1 MARLQVL
8 LIRMVLFLFRI
19 LPEST
24 AMGLGKYIGLFWFH
38 VIRYRRA
45 LVMANLRL
53 AFSNE
58 KTEEEITH
66 IARKN
71 FIHYGL
77 YVAEFLRLPNLS
89 EEAIEQKIRILD
101 LSAIE
106 TALAKGKGL
115 LIICG
120 HYGNFDLMAIAQ
132 SMAGLD
138 GYIITKKIRNKTVNA
153 FWQGIREAKGVK
165 FLPKKN
171 AMFTI
176 LRLLKKNNIVV
187 MIFDQHMGKSKGV
200 RVNFFNRPA
209 STMKA
214 VAMIALKTGTPVVPI
229 FNWRE
234 GNLHYLTSGPEISLV
249 QGRSK
254 EETIL
259 RSTQRFNDVLEA
271 FIRKHPEQW
280 TWIHRRWK

>member
-1 MARLQVL
+1 MARLQIL
-8 LIRMVLFLFRI
+8 LIRMVLFVFRI
-19 LPEST
+19 LPEKT
-24 AMGLGKYIGLFWFH
+24 AMCLGKWIGLSWFH
-38 VIRYRRA
+38 VIRYRRR
-45 LVMANLRL
+45 LVMTNLRL

-58 KTEEEITH
+58 KTEDEIREM
-66 IARKN
+66 ARKN

-77 YVAEFLRLPNLS
+77 YLAEFLRLPGMS
-89 EEAIEQKIRILD
+89 EKDLEEKIRIMD
-101 LSAIE
+101 VSHIK
-106 TALAKGKGL
+106 TALLKGKGL
-115 LIICG
+115 IVICG

-132 SMAGLD
+132 SMAGFD
-138 GYIITKKIRNKTVNA
+138 SHIITKKIRNKTVNA
-153 FWQGIREAKGVK
+153 YWQGIREAKGVN

-171 AMFTI
+171 AMFAI

-234 GNLHYLTSGPEISLV
+234 GNVHCLTAGPEIPLV
-249 QGRSK
+249 KGGSK
-254 EETIL
+254 EETIFT
-259 RSTQRFNDVLEA
+259 STVPDVCG
-271 FIRKHPEQW
+271 
-280 TWIHRRWK
+280 

>member
-1 MARLQVL
+1 MARLQIF
-8 LIRMVLFLFRI
+8 LIRMVLLVFRI
-19 LPEST
+19 LPENT
-24 AMGLGKYIGLFWFH
+24 AMCLGRWIGLLWFH
-38 VIRYRRA
+38 VIRYRRR
-45 LVMANLRL
+45 LVMTNLRL
-53 AFSNE
+53 AFSHE
-58 KTEEEITH
+58 KTEDQIRET
-66 IARKN
+66 ARKN

-77 YVAEFLRLPNLS
+77 YLAEFLRLPGMS
-89 EEAIEQKIRILD
+89 EKALEEKIRILD
-101 LSAIE
+101 VSHIQ
-106 TALAKGKGL
+106 TALSKGKGV
-115 LIICG
+115 IVICG

-132 SMAGLD
+132 SMAGFD
-138 GYIITKKIRNKTVNA
+138 SHIITKKIRNKTVNDY
-153 FWQGIREAKGVK
+153 WQGIREAKGVN

-187 MIFDQHMGKSKGV
+187 MIFDQHMGKNKGV

-234 GNLHYLTSGPEISLV
+234 DNRHYLTSGPEIPLV
-249 QGRSK
+249 QGTSK
-254 EETIL
+254 EETIRL
-259 RSTQRFNDVLEA
+259 STQRFNDVLEA